1 MHNKGLEQAR
11 EIEALKYQALATAT
25 YVLDMMFIKFSVG
38 IFLLRLTTSKA
49 YIWTIY
55 ISLAVIAIWTI
66 VLSFWNIFQCAP
78 VAAQWDYTI
87 PGHTCVSPVQVVQAA
102 YALSVMIIL
111 SDWLCKLA
119 SIRLMNATADPSR
132 CTATRTLGL
141 EGQDD
146 HTGQDLGGHA
156 SWSRY
161 LVRFI
166 SLHYSSTL

>member
-1 MHNKGLEQAR
+1 LSSSIDLELIPSQVIFTLSCVFILVGVHNGLGMHNKALEQAR

-119 SIRLMNATADPSR
+119 SIRSNERHS
-132 CTATRTLGL
+132 
-141 EGQDD
+141 
-146 HTGQDLGGHA
+146 
-156 SWSRY
+156 
-161 LVRFI
+161 
-166 SLHYSSTL
+166 